1 MFLIDQMSQTC
12 VNTQFLKISLN
23 QNMKL
28 IIEYK

>member
-12 VNTQFLKISLN
+12 VNTQFPKISSN
-23 QNMKL
+23 QNIKL

>member
-1 MFLIDQMSQTC
+1 MFLIDQMSQTR